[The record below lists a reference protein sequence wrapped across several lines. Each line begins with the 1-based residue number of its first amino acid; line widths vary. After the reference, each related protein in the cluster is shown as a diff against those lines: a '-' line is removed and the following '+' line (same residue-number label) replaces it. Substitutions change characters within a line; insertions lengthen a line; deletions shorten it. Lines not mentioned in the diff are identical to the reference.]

1 MDKEILDKIKDIL
14 GEEQFAKMQSN
25 AIMEAD
31 SAKKVWTDLI
41 DYMKN
46 HPACDHIN
54 IARIGVRVDY
64 LFMMLND
71 AIVELEK
78 HPECDSILKGT
89 TLGLMF
95 NNINKQQIR
104 FKQFLTRMEII

>member
-1 MDKEILDKIKDIL
+1 
-14 GEEQFAKMQSN
+14 
-25 AIMEAD
+25 
-31 SAKKVWTDLI
+31 
-41 DYMKN
+41 
-46 HPACDHIN
+46 
-54 IARIGVRVDY
+54 
-64 LFMMLND
+64 MLND